1 MFSFISM
8 NWRGR
13 PLVSY
18 RTIVEL
24 ISNTTTSKG
33 LKIRAEEDL
42 NDYQTGTKVSA
53 AELAASAANAAQVPR
68 RLELHDGA
76 ISQSVS
82 LRPNSA
88 RMGLRGHIDRPLEV
102 VRTGRRTLYRDRGV
116 SEHR

>member
-1 MFSFISM
+1 MFSFISL

-42 NDYQTGTKVSA
+42 TTLDRHQGQRRRDWPTLPSRRTSSTATGTTRLRNQSIG
-53 AELAASAANAAQVPR
+53 EPLAATSSWI
-68 RLELHDGA
+68 RLFGYTPL
-76 ISQSVS
+76 SVQ
-82 LRPNSA
+82 PDHPVCCA
-88 RMGLRGHIDRPLEV
+88 
-102 VRTGRRTLYRDRGV
+102 
-116 SEHR
+116 